1 MPNFTSVTLRPD
13 HCDPLFLLRELGKNH
28 DFTALLESADRA
40 HATNDYSFLALG
52 AKDVIEVRNGK
63 MRRTVQTPRGGVS
76 TTSNVIRDPLT
87 PFESIINQGKV
98 GGRLQMGYVGF
109 LSYEAAATFDSIDLP
124 REQVPDGLFFLPET
138 IIRMDH
144 RKREVTIVAHAD
156 SKTDMDAMK
165 ETILGSP
172 FFDDSTLK
180 PLKPAPL
187 PSLEDIEPY
196 RQTSRAAF
204 CNKVRAAQEQILAGE
219 AFQIVLSQELSL
231 PITTDPLTTYA
242 NLRSINPS
250 PYMYYFRS
258 PELSIVGASPETLLR
273 VEEQNLLYRPI
284 AGTRKRTG
292 NLREDALMEQGL
304 LGDIKERCEHQM
316 LVDLGRS
323 DIGRIA
329 KIGSVR
335 VTDPFHIERY
345 AHVFHIVSDITGA
358 LALDHSSL
366 DALRAVFPAGTL
378 TGAPKL
384 RAMEIIRQ
392 LEDSPR
398 GVYGGAFGYLDLSG
412 NLDMAIAIRTMVFEK
427 DKVSLRVGAGIVK
440 DSVPEH
446 EDNECLH
453 KARSCLAAIEG
464 GNRGNRRVR
473 GFRRTKNQ

>member
-1 MPNFTSVTLRPD
+1 MSKFTSVTLRPE
-13 HCDPLFLLRELGKNH
+13 HCDPLFLLRELGQRH
-28 DFTALLESADRA
+28 DYVALLESADRA

-52 AKDVIEVRNGK
+52 AKDVIEVRGGSMHRTGK
-63 MRRTVQTPRGGVS
+63 KPAPVS
-76 TTSNVIRDPLT
+76 NPLT
-87 PFESIINQGKV
+87 PFDGIINQGKG

-109 LSYEAAATFDSIDLP
+109 LSYEAAATFDAIELP
-124 REQVPDGLFFLPET
+124 RGDIPDGLFFLPET
-138 IIRMDH
+138 VIRMDH
-144 RKREVTIVAHAD
+144 RKREVTIITHEDAESD
-156 SKTDMDAMK
+156 IDAM
-165 ETILGSP
+165 TQVILESP
-172 FFDDSTLK
+172 FFDDSTRK

-196 RQTSRAAF
+196 RQTSRVAF
-204 CNKVRAAQEQILAGE
+204 CKKVRAAQEQILAGE

-231 PITTDPLTTYA
+231 PMTTDPLTTYA

-258 PELSIVGASPETLLR
+258 PDLGIVGASPETLLR
-273 VEEQNLLYRPI
+273 VEDRTLLYRPI

-292 NLREDALMEQGL
+292 NVKEDTAMEQEL
-304 LGDIKERCEHQM
+304 LADTKERCEHQM

-329 KIGSVR
+329 EIGSVQ

-345 AHVFHIVSDITGA
+345 AHVFHIVSDITGT
-358 LALDHSSL
+358 LAKNRTSL
-366 DALRAVFPAGTL
+366 DALKSVFPAGTL

-398 GVYGGAFGYLDLSG
+398 GVYGGAFGYIDLSG
-412 NLDMAIAIRTMVFEK
+412 NIDMAIAIRTMVFEK
-427 DKVSLRVGAGIVK
+427 NKVSLRVGAGIVK
-440 DSVPEH
+440 DSVPEL

-464 GNRGNRRVR
+464 GNRRVR
-473 GFRRTKNQ
+473 GVRRNRGTNRLIPHS